1 MSDLLDKIE
10 KDILKLN
17 NQERAFLADRLL
29 GLLDGNSTSEI
40 DKAWIIEAERRY
52 REYKK
57 GARPGVDAQDVFG
70 EADRI
75 LK

>member
-1 MSDLLDKIE
+1 MSNLLDRIE

-29 GLLDGNSTSEI
+29 GLLDGESVSDI
-40 DKAWIIEAERRY
+40 DKAWIIEAGRRY
-52 REYKK
+52 HEYKK
-57 GARPGVDAQDVFG
+57 GERPGVDAQEVFV

>member
-1 MSDLLDKIE
+1 MSNLLDKME

-29 GLLDGNSTSEI
+29 GLLDGDLISDI
-40 DKAWIIEAERRY
+40 DKAWIVEAERRY
-52 REYKK
+52 HGYKN
-57 GARPGVDAQDVFG
+57 GERSGVDALDVFL

>member
-1 MSDLLDKIE
+1 MSNLLDKIE

-29 GLLDGNSTSEI
+29 GLLDGDLISDI
-40 DKAWIIEAERRY
+40 DKAWIVEAERRHHG
-52 REYKK
+52 YKK
-57 GARPGVDAQDVFG
+57 GERSGVDAQDVFL

-75 LK
+75 LR

>member
-1 MSDLLDKIE
+1 MSNLLDKIE

-29 GLLDGNSTSEI
+29 GLLDGNLISDI
-40 DKAWIIEAERRY
+40 DQAWIGEAESRY
-52 REYKK
+52 HGYKN
-57 GARPGVDAQDVFG
+57 GERSGVNAQDVFL

>member
-1 MSDLLDKIE
+1 MSNLLDKIE

-29 GLLDGNSTSEI
+29 GLLDVESISEI
-40 DKAWIIEAERRY
+40 DKAWIVEADRRY
-52 REYKK
+52 HEYKK
-57 GARPGVDAQDVFG
+57 GERPGVDAQEVFL